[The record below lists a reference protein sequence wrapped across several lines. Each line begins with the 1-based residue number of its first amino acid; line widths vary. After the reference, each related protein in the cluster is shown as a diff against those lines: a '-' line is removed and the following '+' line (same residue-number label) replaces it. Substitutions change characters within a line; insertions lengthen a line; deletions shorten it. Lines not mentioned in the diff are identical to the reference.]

1 MIAGMSEVLILGRKR
16 DTLEVVR
23 ALQDVGIVQL
33 DPIEPNELPKA
44 VLVGADAERKAQLER
59 QLARAES
66 ALAAIGATDAMPGP
80 SKLRGADMA
89 AMLEDVGHRAD
100 VLSKERN
107 DLASELSAIGSF
119 GSLARVLAD
128 LSGSLGKSG
137 RTAVLGF
144 NFADEDKPRLE
155 QNLKEAGLS
164 HSLGHQ
170 PAAKGN
176 AGVLVVRVQD
186 AAAART
192 ALSRSGLAE
201 LRFPGAFEGLSY
213 TEASSRMEQRSR
225 TAPEELQGITA
236 GLDKL
241 KLESGGALSAA
252 RNELRD
258 ELSRFDAVGNS
269 VAGKYGFAL
278 RGWVPNADKASL
290 ESALA
295 PLKGQVVYQFAA
307 APEYHAE
314 HVPVKLE
321 NNALFR
327 PFELLLGMFAPP
339 AYGTFDPTWVLAI
352 CFPLFFG
359 FVIGDVGLGA
369 VSLALA
375 FFLRSMAAKGKTLD
389 LGPLGITVPPKP
401 LFQVS
406 SVLTWMA
413 VWSIVFGF
421 LYGEFF
427 GTLGENL
434 GLFHVVKQEVVV
446 DGVKQ
451 KLAVSSLAAA
461 PAKEGEASTEIS
473 SEASSVTKKYEYE
486 WLEDGRFPSAEHARE
501 YHEERHHGL
510 PIVMPRV
517 KSEFANIM
525 LILALIP
532 GILQVLGGWLLRAQ
546 LAVKHHSQ
554 MHFWEGVG
562 MFLGL
567 VGVIVFAYYYRNPG
581 SSQLLV
587 YVSIACLLAFAVSAV
602 MVMRYN
608 AITGGMMFIE
618 ILSNGGAILS
628 YLRLFAVGLSS
639 AILANLATDLG
650 WNLGASIGAFGIL
663 VGILVATFVHL
674 FAIVFTIIGHVLQP
688 LRLHYA
694 EFFTKF
700 GFYDES
706 GRRYKPFARV
716 GQHS

>member
-1 MIAGMSEVLILGRKR
+1 MSEVLILGRKR

-33 DPIEPNELPKA
+33 DPIEPGELPKA

-66 ALAAIGATDAMPGP
+66 ALAAMGATDAMPEP
-80 SKLRGADMA
+80 SKLRGADLS

-119 GSLARVLAD
+119 GSLARVLAE

-137 RTAVLGF
+137 RVAVLGF
-144 NFADEDKPRLE
+144 TFADEDKPRLE
-155 QNLKEAGLS
+155 QNLKDAGLTYT
-164 HSLGHQ
+164 LGHGLA
-170 PAAKGN
+170 PKGN
-176 AGVLVVRVQD
+176 AGVLAVRVQD
-186 AAAART
+186 VAAART

-236 GLDKL
+236 GLEKL

-321 NNALFR
+321 NNAAFR

-375 FFLRSMAAKGKTLD
+375 FFLRGMAAKGRTLD

-461 PAKEGEASTEIS
+461 PKAE
-473 SEASSVTKKYEYE
+473 SETKYEYE
-486 WLEDGRFPSAEHARE
+486 WLEDGHFPSAEHARE

-546 LAVKHHSQ
+546 MGLKHHNQ

-587 YVSIACLLAFAVSAV
+587 YVSIACLLAFAASAV
-602 MVMRYN
+602 MVMRHN

-650 WNLGASIGAFGIL
+650 WNLGGSLGAIGIL
-663 VGILVATFVHL
+663 IGILVATFVHL

-716 GQHS
+716 GQHT